1 MGVNGLLTAS
11 MHNVG
16 MFRMLVVFLILV
28 ACAACNGPTPHFR
41 KSAVTRVTVEGS
53 VFDVRVRGNMA
64 EAQRISHEYAPRFG
78 PIRQRA
84 GYAMAHVSG
93 CRVIEVLGDQALAT
107 GVLACEGEPEGWFV
121 PTGFVFSPRTAARE

>member
-1 MGVNGLLTAS
+1 
-11 MHNVG
+11 
-16 MFRMLVVFLILV
+16 MFRMLGLCLILV
-28 ACAACNGPTPHFR
+28 ACNGPTPHFH
-41 KSAVTRVTVEGS
+41 KSAVTRVTVEGT

-107 GVLACEGEPEGWFV
+107 GVLACEDKPKGWFA
-121 PTGFVFSPRTAARE
+121 PTGFVLSPQAGVGE